1 MSNIIEF
8 PIHGDPFVVVNRRS
22 PFTGKES
29 SMRLAIS
36 GEEYNCRFKSWQA
49 GTLIQDAFPMLSAS
63 EREFIKTGI
72 SPEEWDAMFGEDE

>member
-8 PIHGDPFVVVNRRS
+8 PMQGDPFVVVNRRS
-22 PFTGKES
+22 PFSGENN

-36 GEEYNCRFKSWQA
+36 GDEYDRCFKAWQA
-49 GTLIQDAFPMLSAS
+49 GTLIQDAFPMLTAS

-72 SPEEWDAMFGEDE
+72 TPEEWDRMFGGDD